1 MDVPPGPRE
10 SSRADIWTERSR
22 EGGAPVGRRVFLGLV
37 ALGAGSV
44 LAGGPLSRTLSDVQ
58 QSLASH
64 DATGLS
70 GLVPGGGW
78 RYYTVTDGYPA
89 ADRATYRL
97 SVGGLVERPA
107 SLSLADLRALPRTAI
122 TRDFHCVTGWTVPDV
137 PWEGVR
143 LADLLESA
151 GADTSA
157 GGVLFR
163 SFDGVYTESLSMS
176 QAMRSDVLVADR
188 MLGAPVSRIHGG
200 PVRMYVAPM
209 YGYKS
214 TKWLSEIRVV
224 KRVEQGYWER
234 YGYDQD
240 GWIGKSN
247 GYGT

>member
-1 MDVPPGPRE
+1 MNVPQRTRRPGG
-10 SSRADIWTERSR
+10 DIWAERASQS
-22 EGGAPVGRRVFLGLV
+22 GAPVGRRVFLGLV
-37 ALGAGSV
+37 ALGAGTV
-44 LAGGPLSRTLSDVQ
+44 LAGGPVSRRLSAL
-58 QSLASH
+58 QSGLAAH

-78 RYYTVTDGYPA
+78 RYYTVTDGYPSVDHA
-89 ADRATYRL
+89 AYRL
-97 SVGGLVERPA
+97 KVAGLVDRPM
-107 SLSLADLRALPRTAI
+107 SLSLAQLGSLPRTRM
-122 TRDFHCVTGWTVPDV
+122 TRDFHCVTGWTVRDV

-151 GADTSA
+151 GAHRAA

-163 SFDGVYTESLSMS
+163 SFDGVYTESLSMA
-176 QAMRSDVLVADR
+176 QAMRPDVLVADR
-188 MLGAPVSRIHGG
+188 MLDGEVSRIHGG

-224 KRVEQGYWER
+224 PRVVPGYWEHF
-234 YGYDQD
+234 GYDQD
-240 GWIGKSN
+240 GWVGASN